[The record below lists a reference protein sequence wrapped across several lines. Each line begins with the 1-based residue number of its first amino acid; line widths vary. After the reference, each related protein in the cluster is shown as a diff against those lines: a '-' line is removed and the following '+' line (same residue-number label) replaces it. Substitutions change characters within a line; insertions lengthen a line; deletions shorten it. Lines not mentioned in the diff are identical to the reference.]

1 MNKSYPTDSM
11 MSGFMRDAA
20 TAYAAIALAAR

>member
-1 MNKSYPTDSM
+1 MNKTFPADSM

-20 TAYAAIALAAR
+20 TAYAAMALSR

>member
-1 MNKSYPTDSM
+1 MNKPFPAGSM

-20 TAYAAIALAAR
+20 TAYAALALSH